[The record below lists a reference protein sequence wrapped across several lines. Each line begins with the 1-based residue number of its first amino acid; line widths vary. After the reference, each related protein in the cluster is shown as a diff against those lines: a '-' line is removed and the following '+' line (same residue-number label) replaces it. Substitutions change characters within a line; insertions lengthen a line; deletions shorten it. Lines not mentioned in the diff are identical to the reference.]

1 MNMKKKHLLILL
13 GSLLLGVLLGMIGT
27 GFASLRSEISQD
39 QVLFVLDTF
48 FFWLGIISTILALYF
63 TRMSRKAY
71 NNYQREED
79 DEQSEQDYIR
89 MYRFLDYGTVANSI
103 LLISMLFSLVAMF
116 PEFRLSLSPFLLAIL
131 VIFVGSY
138 CFNTT
143 SLIRNYK
150 LSIMATP
157 KEMLEFLDTY
167 DEGEKQAEMEEAYLI
182 LLKINQTI
190 LPAIYILLM
199 VLSLVLGEVQLIA
212 LIIAVAI
219 HIYINLAQ
227 LRKTKR
233 YFK

>member
-1 MNMKKKHLLILL
+1 MKKKHLLILL
-13 GSLLLGVLLGMIGT
+13 GSILLGVLLGMIGT

-71 NNYQREED
+71 NNYQREEG

-89 MYRFLDYGTVANSI
+89 MYRFLDYGKVANSI

-116 PEFRLSLSPFLLAIL
+116 PEFRLSLSPFLLTIL

-182 LLKINQTI
+182 LFKINQTI
-190 LPAIYILLM
+190 LPAIYILLI

>member
-1 MNMKKKHLLILL
+1 MKKKHLLILL

-212 LIIAVAI
+212 LIISVAI

>member
-1 MNMKKKHLLILL
+1 MKKKHLLILL

-89 MYRFLDYGTVANSI
+89 MYRFLDYGTVANST

-157 KEMLEFLDTY
+157 KEMLEFLNTY

-182 LLKINQTI
+182 LFKINQTI

>member
-1 MNMKKKHLLILL
+1 MKNKHLLILL

-27 GFASLRSEISQD
+27 GFASLRSEISKD

-89 MYRFLDYGTVANSI
+89 MYRFLDYGTVANST

-116 PEFRLSLSPFLLAIL
+116 PEFRLSLSPFLLTIL

-157 KEMLEFLDTY
+157 KEMLELLNTY

-182 LLKINQTI
+182 LFKINQTI